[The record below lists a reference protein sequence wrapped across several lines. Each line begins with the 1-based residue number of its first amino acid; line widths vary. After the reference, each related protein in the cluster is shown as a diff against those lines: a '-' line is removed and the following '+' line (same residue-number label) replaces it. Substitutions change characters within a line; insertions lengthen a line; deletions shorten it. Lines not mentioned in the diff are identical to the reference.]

1 MQQWMPCHHI
11 TAQQQARAGFDGICI
26 GRGFTH
32 SLLQHYHM
40 FEAQNTMWAS
50 GQALFES
57 PNVAQT
63 PGCLRLRI
71 EHAYDIDEAIY
82 FDTFTYDKKPADR
95 RSGNENE
102 ALDLSIPR
110 LYDAGFR
117 REITTK
123 YTAMPTPMA
132 SSPRAK
138 HHAPRIPQSGPCF
151 SLTYLSTVPAI
162 PKPMLML

>member
-1 MQQWMPCHHI
+1 
-11 TAQQQARAGFDGICI
+11 
-26 GRGFTH
+26 
-32 SLLQHYHM
+32 M

-50 GQALFES
+50 GQALFEYPS
-57 PNVAQT
+57 VTQIS
-63 PGCLRLRI
+63 GCSRLLI
-71 EHAYDIDEAIY
+71 EYAYDVDEAIY
-82 FDTFTYDKKPADR
+82 FDTFTYNKKSADW

-102 ALDLSIPR
+102 ALDLSIAH
-110 LYDAGFR
+110 LYDDGLR
-117 REITTK
+117 LDITTK